1 MSFEI
6 EGLEELIKSL
16 DETSENYDKN
26 AKVALNKIGT
36 RLKSKTVLK
45 TPVDTGVLRRS
56 WTYKTKNANEGIL
69 SNNTRYSSFIE
80 YGHRT
85 RGGKSFVSGRYMLTK
100 SIEEVK
106 NEIDDDLGIVIND
119 LFK

>member
-1 MSFEI
+1 MNFEI
-6 EGLEELIKSL
+6 EGLEEFIKSL
-16 DETSENYDKN
+16 DETSKNYDKN
-26 AKVALNKIGT
+26 AKKTLNSIGMK
-36 RLKSKTVLK
+36 LKAKTVLK

-69 SNNTRYSSFIE
+69 SNSTRYSSYVE

-85 RGGKSFVSGRYMLTK
+85 KGGKSFVNGRYMLTK

>member
-1 MSFEI
+1 MSFKI
-6 EGLEELIKSL
+6 EGLDELIKSL

-26 AKVALNKIGT
+26 ARVALNKIGM
-36 RLKSKTVLK
+36 RLKAKTVLK
-45 TPVDTGVLRRS
+45 TPVDTGVLRKS
-56 WTYKTKNANEGIL
+56 WTYKTKNANEGVL
-69 SNNTRYSSFIE
+69 SNSVKYGTNVE

-85 RGGKSFVSGRYMLTK
+85 RGGKSMVEGRYMLTK